1 MNSSPACVTSSSA
14 ALFGSNFFMPGMM
27 SSSTPMS
34 AEQMLKSF
42 SQRASQNDA
51 ANTSNTGEEQL
62 LKVLRMCKNKAS
74 RY

>member
-27 SSSTPMS
+27 SASTPMS

-42 SQRASQNDA
+42 SQRASQNDV
-51 ANTSNTGEEQL
+51 ANTSNTGNL
-62 LKVLRMCKNKAS
+62 DLFIYFPSN
-74 RY
+74 